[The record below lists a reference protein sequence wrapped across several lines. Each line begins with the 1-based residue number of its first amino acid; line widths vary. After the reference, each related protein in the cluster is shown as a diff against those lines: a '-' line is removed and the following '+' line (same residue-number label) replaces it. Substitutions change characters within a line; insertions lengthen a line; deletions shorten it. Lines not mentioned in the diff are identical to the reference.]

1 MDGDTVPIA
10 RICDLAER
18 YGAMTYC
25 DEVHAVS
32 LYGPRGAG
40 VAARDGAMHRVDI
53 IEGTLGKAFGCLG
66 GYIAGSANLI
76 VAVRSYAHGFIF
88 TTALP
93 PAICAAAT
101 AAIRH
106 LKASEWERQRLQDR
120 AARLK
125 VKLRSAGLPIISTAT
140 HICSGG
146 DR

>member
-53 IEGTLGKAFGCLG
+53 IEGTLGKR
-66 GYIAGSANLI
+66 SA
-76 VAVRSYAHGFIF
+76 AS
-88 TTALP
+88 
-93 PAICAAAT
+93 AAT
-101 AAIRH
+101 SLGPPILSLPCAHTPTASSSPRH
-106 LKASEWERQRLQDR
+106 CRRQF
-120 AARLK
+120 ARQQPR
-125 VKLRSAGLPIISTAT
+125 RSGT
-140 HICSGG
+140 
-146 DR
+146 